1 MKTLLVPV
9 TLHDALP
16 SVFETTRLV
25 AQRFGSLIEGVSL
38 RPALAEY
45 VPVDMVGGMTWLRD
59 EEADRAEAE
68 EAGGRFIA
76 FMDGAG
82 IPRHA
87 RDGLCM
93 PEKVPDAGP
102 RYRWRQDVPAGDSFL
117 GQYARLFSATV
128 VGRPGSTDGAPSMAT
143 FETALFEG
151 GRPILLAPPTV
162 PTGLGDAIVIAW
174 NGSTETARAVAFA
187 MPFLRSAKRTLVLSV
202 EGGTVPGPSAED
214 LARALACE
222 GIAAEFKAMP
232 AGRRTPGETYLTEAK
247 EFGCDLLIKGAYT
260 QSRLRQMIFGGPTS
274 HLLTHADLPV
284 LMAH

>member
-9 TLHDALP
+9 ALHDALP

-68 EAGGRFIA
+68 EAGGRFVA
-76 FMDGAG
+76 FMDRAG

-87 RDGLCM
+87 RDGLCV
-93 PEKVPDAGP
+93 PENVAGAGP
-102 RYRWRQDVPAGDSFL
+102 RYRWRQDVPAGDGFL
-117 GQYARLFSATV
+117 GQYARLFSMTV
-128 VGRPGSTDGAPSMAT
+128 VGRPGSQDTSPSMAT

-151 GRPILLAPPTV
+151 GRPILLAPPTA
-162 PTGLGDAIVIAW
+162 PTELGRAILIAW
-174 NGSTETARAVAFA
+174 TGSTATARAVAFA
-187 MPFLRSAKRTLVLSV
+187 MPFLHRAERVRVLSV

-222 GIAAEFKAMP
+222 GIAADHRALP
-232 AGRRTPGETYLTEAK
+232 AGRRTPGETFLAEARDY
-247 EFGCDLLIKGAYT
+247 GCDLLIKGAYT

-274 HLLTHADLPV
+274 HLLAHADLPV

>member
-9 TLHDALP
+9 AMHDALP

-25 AQRFGSLIEGVSL
+25 AARFGSLIEGVSL

-68 EAGGRFIA
+68 EAGGRFVA

-87 RDGLCM
+87 RDGLCV
-93 PEKVPDAGP
+93 PELVAESGP
-102 RYRWRQDVPAGDSFL
+102 RYRWRQDVPTGDAFL

-128 VGRPGSTDGAPSMAT
+128 VGRPGTADDAPRMTT

-151 GRPILLAPPTV
+151 GRPILLAPPA
-162 PTGLGDAIVIAW
+162 PPASLGEAILIAW
-174 NGSTETARAVAFA
+174 NGSTETSRAVAFA
-187 MPFLRSAKRTLVLSV
+187 MPFLRRAQRVLVLSV
-202 EGGTVPGPSAED
+202 EGGMVPGPSAED
-214 LARALACE
+214 LARSLACE
-222 GIAAEFKAMP
+222 GVKAEHRALRS
-232 AGRRTPGETYLTEAK
+232 GRRTPGEAFLAEA
-247 EFGCDLLIKGAYT
+247 EAFGCDLMIKGAYT
-260 QSRLRQMIFGGPTS
+260 QSRLRQMIFGGVTS
-274 HLLTHADLPV
+274 HVLSHADMPV

>member
-9 TLHDALP
+9 ALHDALP
-16 SVFETTRLV
+16 SVFETAMLTAR
-25 AQRFGSLIEGVSL
+25 RFGSLIEGVSL

-59 EEADRAEAE
+59 EEADRVEAE
-68 EAGGRFIA
+68 EAGTRFVA
-76 FMDGAG
+76 AMEGAA

-87 RDGLCM
+87 RDGLCL
-93 PEKVPDAGP
+93 PENVAGAGP
-102 RYRWRQDVPAGDSFL
+102 RYRWRQDVPAGDAFL

-128 VGRPGSTDGAPSMAT
+128 VGRPGSDDGSPRMTT

-151 GRPILLAPPTV
+151 GRPILLAPPTA
-162 PTGLGDAIVIAW
+162 PTSLGEAILVAW

-187 MPFLRSAKRTLVLSV
+187 MPFLRTAQRVRVVSV

-214 LARALACE
+214 LARSLACE
-222 GIAAEFKAMP
+222 GVEAGWRALP
-232 AGRRTPGETYLTEAK
+232 AGRRTPGETFLSEAK

-274 HLLTHADLPV
+274 HLLAHADLPL